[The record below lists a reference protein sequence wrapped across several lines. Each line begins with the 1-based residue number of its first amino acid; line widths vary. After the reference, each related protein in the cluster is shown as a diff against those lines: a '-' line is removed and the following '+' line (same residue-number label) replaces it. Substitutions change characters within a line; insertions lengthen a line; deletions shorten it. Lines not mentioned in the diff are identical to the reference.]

1 MVILQQVLNFESVS
15 LDYFCSNMVFGPCWV
30 SGIILWLDKNI
41 PLYTLFFPPRTRS
54 YQMLLCFKGKLEEKC
69 ETEIKHNTGKKYKK
83 DIFILF
89 MISRGLTCKVKLRA
103 QNL

>member
-41 PLYTLFFPPRTRS
+41 ALCTHFFFFP
-54 YQMLLCFKGKLEEKC
+54 QDIKLS
-69 ETEIKHNTGKKYKK
+69 NAAM
-83 DIFILF
+83 F
-89 MISRGLTCKVKLRA
+89 
-103 QNL
+103 

>member
-41 PLYTLFFPPRTRS
+41 PLYTLFFFFPQDT
-54 YQMLLCFKGKLEEKC
+54 KLS
-69 ETEIKHNTGKKYKK
+69 NAAV
-83 DIFILF
+83 F
-89 MISRGLTCKVKLRA
+89 
-103 QNL
+103 